1 MITVILPQFIVK
13 KLWNTLLHNRTRM
26 YIERQLMRHK
36 HIVVSVMPFQ
46 LKDDKTALGDDE
58 YID

>member
-1 MITVILPQFIVK
+1 MQ
-13 KLWNTLLHNRTRM
+13 
-26 YIERQLMRHK
+26 HK

-46 LKDDKTALGDDE
+46 LKDDKQALGGDE